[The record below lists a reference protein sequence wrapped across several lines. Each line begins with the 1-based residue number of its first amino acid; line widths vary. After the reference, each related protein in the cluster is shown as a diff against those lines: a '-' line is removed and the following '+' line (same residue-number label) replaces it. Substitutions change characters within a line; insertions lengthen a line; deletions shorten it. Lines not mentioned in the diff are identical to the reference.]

1 LPNSAK
7 VESVYIE
14 TTILSYLV
22 ANPARDIVIAGHQQ
36 TTREWWSLRRM
47 SFECFIS
54 QVVLDEISAGDP
66 VEIQKRL
73 AIAGTLD
80 SLAVTN
86 AAEGLTQSIIKS
98 RVLPPKAV
106 RDAAHIAVATVHN
119 VQYLL
124 TWNCKHLANAQI
136 AKRIAMIC
144 NSAGYEMPTICTP
157 EELLEDLINEK

>member
-1 LPNSAK
+1 M
-7 VESVYIE
+7 ESVYVE

-36 TTREWWSLRRM
+36 TTQEWWSTRRIA
-47 SFECFIS
+47 FDCFIS
-54 QVVLDEISAGDP
+54 QVVIDEISAGDP
-66 VEIQKRL
+66 TEIRKRL
-73 AIAGTLD
+73 AVAGTLD
-80 SLAVTN
+80 SLTVTVD
-86 AAEGLTQSIIKS
+86 AEKLTESIMNS

-136 AKRIAMIC
+136 AKRIAVIC
-144 NSAGYEMPTICTP
+144 KNAGYQMPTICTP
-157 EELLEDLINEK
+157 EELLEELNDDK

>member
-1 LPNSAK
+1 MPDSSKL
-7 VESVYIE
+7 ESVYIE

-36 TTREWWSLRRM
+36 TTRDWWNLRRTA
-47 SFECFIS
+47 FECFIS

-66 VEIQKRL
+66 VEVQKRL

-80 SLAVTN
+80 SLAVTI
-86 AAEGLTQSIIKS
+86 AAEGLTRSIIKS

-144 NSAGYEMPTICTP
+144 KSSGYEMPTVCTP
-157 EELLEDLINEK
+157 EELLEDLIDEK